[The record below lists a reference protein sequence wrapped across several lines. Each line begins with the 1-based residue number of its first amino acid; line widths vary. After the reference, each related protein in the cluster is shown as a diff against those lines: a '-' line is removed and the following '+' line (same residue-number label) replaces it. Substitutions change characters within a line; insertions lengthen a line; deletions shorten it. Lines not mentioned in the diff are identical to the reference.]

1 MDIIEMARN
10 IGREIQK
17 DSRYTD
23 MQEAVKKSDAD
34 AVLQDLIG
42 NFNLKRMSIEEEA
55 KKTGRD
61 NDKMQAYQ
69 NEMNAVYDKI
79 MKNENMIAYSKAKSE
94 LETLLQRVNA
104 IIVQSAN
111 GADPDTADYT
121 QSSCGGNCSSCGGCH

>member
-17 DSRYTD
+17 DSRYTN
-23 MQEAVKKSDAD
+23 MQSAVEKTNAD
-34 AVLQDLIG
+34 AALQDLIG
-42 NFNLKRMSIEEEA
+42 KFNLKRMSIEEEA
-55 KKTGRD
+55 KKTEHD

-79 MKNENMIAYSKAKSE
+79 MKNENMIAYSAANSE
-94 LETLLQRVNA
+94 LEKLLQRVNA

-121 QSSCGGNCSSCGGCH
+121 ASSCGGNCSSCGGCH

>member
-23 MQEAVKKSDAD
+23 MQEAIKKTDAD
-34 AVLQDLIG
+34 AALQDLIG
-42 NFNLKRMSIEEEA
+42 KFNLKRMSIEEEA
-55 KKTGRD
+55 KKTEHD

-69 NEMNAVYDKI
+69 NEMNAIYDKI
-79 MKNENMIAYSKAKSE
+79 IKNENMVAYNKAKSE

-104 IIVQSAN
+104 IIIQSAN
-111 GADPDTADYT
+111 GADPETADYT
-121 QSSCGGNCSSCGGCH
+121 ESSCGGNCSSCGGCH